1 MMSLSEL
8 SGYSITLKTIK
19 AFYMRFWLIVGA
31 MFLYMAASGQ
41 KADPSGR
48 VIEEEKTHSPK
59 VASWLSTIVPG
70 AGQVYNKKYWK
81 VPVIYG
87 GFATFAYFIRFNNR
101 LYIKYRNLYQQ
112 KVAFDE
118 GEGEIDPMYENVDK
132 AIFRDQREYWRRNRD
147 LNYIG
152 LGALYLL
159 QIIDA
164 NVDAHLYK
172 YDISDDLTLRY
183 EATYNQ
189 LVYNPA
195 LSKTSNAMGIKLTLN
210 F

>member
-41 KADPSGR
+41 KADPSVR

>member
-8 SGYSITLKTIK
+8 SGYSTTLKTIK
-19 AFYMRFWLIVGA
+19 AFHMRFWLIVGA
-31 MFLYMAASGQ
+31 MFLCMAASGQ

-48 VIEEEKTHSPK
+48 RIEEEKPHSPK

-81 VPVIYG
+81 VPVIYA
-87 GFATFAYFIRFNNR
+87 GFATFAYFIRYNNR

-118 GEGEIDPMYENVDK
+118 GEGEIDPIYENVDK
-132 AIFRDQREYWRRNRD
+132 SIFRDKREYWRRNRD

-183 EATYNQ
+183 EPTYNQ

>member
-1 MMSLSEL
+1 MTSLSEL
-8 SGYSITLKTIK
+8 SGYSTTLKTIK

-31 MFLYMAASGQ
+31 MFLCMAASGQ

-48 VIEEEKTHSPK
+48 LIEEEKPHSPK

-81 VPVIYG
+81 VPVIYA
-87 GFATFAYFIRFNNR
+87 GFATFAYFIRYNNR

-118 GEGEIDPMYENVDK
+118 GEGEIDPIYENVDK
-132 AIFRDQREYWRRNRD
+132 SIFRDKREYWRRNRD

-183 EATYNQ
+183 EPTYNQ

>member
-1 MMSLSEL
+1 
-8 SGYSITLKTIK
+8 
-19 AFYMRFWLIVGA
+19 MRFWLIVGA
-31 MFLYMAASGQ
+31 MFLCMAASGQ

-48 VIEEEKTHSPK
+48 LIEEEKPHSPK

-81 VPVIYG
+81 VPVIYA
-87 GFATFAYFIRFNNR
+87 GFATFAYFIRYNNR

-118 GEGEIDPMYENVDK
+118 GEGEIDPIYENVDK

>member
-1 MMSLSEL
+1 
-8 SGYSITLKTIK
+8 
-19 AFYMRFWLIVGA
+19 MRFWLIAGA
-31 MFLYMAASGQ
+31 LFLCSVTMGQ
-41 KADPSGR
+41 NADKPKEVDGN
-48 VIEEEKTHSPK
+48 EKLHPPQT
-59 VASWLSTIVPG
+59 ATWLSAVVPG

-81 VPVIYG
+81 VPIIYG

-101 LYIKYRNLYQQ
+101 LYIKYRDIYQQ
-112 KVAFDE
+112 KVAFE
-118 GEGEIDPMYENVDK
+118 AGEGEINPIYENVDK
-132 AIFRDQREYWRRNRD
+132 ESIRREREYWRRNRD

-164 NVDAHLYK
+164 NVDAHLYR

-183 EATYNQ
+183 EPTYDQ
-189 LVYNPA
+189 FVFNPSM
-195 LSKTSNAMGIKLTLN
+195 SKTSNAMGVKLTLN

>member
-112 KVAFDE
+112 KVAFDG